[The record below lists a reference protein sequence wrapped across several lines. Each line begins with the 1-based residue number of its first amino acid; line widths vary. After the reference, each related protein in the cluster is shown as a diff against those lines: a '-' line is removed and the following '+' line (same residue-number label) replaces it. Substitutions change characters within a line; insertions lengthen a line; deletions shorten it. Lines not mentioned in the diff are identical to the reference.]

1 MKTFEEF
8 CGSDCTF
15 TTEAVYKPERENLTV
30 SKLMTS

>member
-15 TTEAVYKPERENLTV
+15 TTEAVYKPERETEEKV
-30 SKLMTS
+30 TQEA